1 MGLEKALSPW
11 KCFIRAIQL
20 SGLALLGAGW
30 STPPRPLSTNV
41 SHQVLT
47 EQSRQMSALYEA
59 RSHAGGDRLSIELDL
74 SDDAQYGF
82 VLNRL
87 HAAGKNE
94 RNSPELFN
102 KLARLR
108 RRALSRGNRQP
119 AAAAPAEQP
128 IWCDHYLIVKPPV
141 SLNDGKSM
149 RYEPYVHVSCQGGAT
164 YVYADIVAYETN
176 QTETQSR
183 VVASNAGEE
192 YGGGTNFI
200 DVGTAAT
207 VNVADGRLLRLE
219 SIALAIDDVTGRD
232 VSTYTV
238 ARTSVAL
245 REEGGFTLLHP
256 RENVPNSTADIVLC
270 QLRGGA
276 DCDYA
281 VAGYSN
287 GVLMAYPPTPTG
299 VAASRSDAPGVLSPA
314 DYWEFSAPFNN
325 RRLYI
330 PVRTEIKAGVRNY
343 LQCKVHSYTY
353 GRIRLHTDTGVV
365 CSNTVDFKALLPV
378 GNYAATFNHLADTS
392 YSINQSDPE
401 NCGVNKVLN
410 RATTFTIT
418 LLGKAR
424 CTSAEGIDYLEPFYK
439 SQAIDGRALTTQRLF
454 FRNSCMAEGTRIQLA
469 GGHEVPVEQVKLGDK
484 ILAGAGRAALTV
496 TDVARGNEITPFVH
510 LRDSLGH
517 QVTLT
522 EMHPVITA
530 SGQVMAAR
538 DLKVRDQVRTD
549 KGVASLTAVKRV
561 PVNGKRV
568 FNLKLGT
575 AEELAGVDAL
585 GRTMF
590 AGGFLVGD
598 LAMQEELER
607 PANEPV
613 DVLARLPKAWHQ
625 DYLNARRRS
634 AE

>member
-1 MGLEKALSPW
+1 MA
-11 KCFIRAIQL
+11 QL
-20 SGLALLGAGW
+20 
-30 STPPRPLSTNV
+30 
-41 SHQVLT
+41 
-47 EQSRQMSALYEA
+47 RQ
-59 RSHAGGDRLSIELDL
+59 
-74 SDDAQYGF
+74 
-82 VLNRL
+82 
-87 HAAGKNE
+87 
-94 RNSPELFN
+94 
-102 KLARLR
+102 
-108 RRALSRGNRQP
+108 RALSRGSRQP
-119 AAAAPAEQP
+119 AAAALNEPP
-128 IWCDHYLIVKPPV
+128 IWCDHYLLVKPPV
-141 SLNDGKSM
+141 PINNGKTM
-149 RYEPYVHVSCQGGAT
+149 LYEPYVHVSCQGGAT

-176 QTETQSR
+176 QAETQTR

-200 DVGTAAT
+200 DVATAAT

-219 SIALAIDDVTGRD
+219 SVALAVDDVTGRD

-245 REEGGFTLLHP
+245 REDGGFTLLHP
-256 RENVPNSTADIVLC
+256 RENVPNSMADIVLC

-287 GVLMAYPPTPTG
+287 GVLIAYPPTPTG
-299 VAASRSDAPGVLSPA
+299 VAASRTDAPGVLNPI
-314 DYWEFSAPFNN
+314 DYWEFSAPYNN

-343 LQCKVHSYTY
+343 LQCKVDSYTY
-353 GRIRLHTDTGVV
+353 GRVRLHTDTGVV
-365 CSNTVDFKALLPV
+365 CSNTMDFKALLPV
-378 GNYAATFNHLADTS
+378 GDYEATFNHLPDTS
-392 YSINQSDPE
+392 YSINQNDPE
-401 NCGVNKVLN
+401 ECGANKVLN

-418 LLGKAR
+418 ILGKAR
-424 CTSAEGIDYLEPFYK
+424 CTSADGTESLEAFYK

-469 GGHEVPVEQVKLGDK
+469 EGRTVPVEQVKMGDK
-484 ILAGAGRAALTV
+484 VIAGAGRAVLTV
-496 TDVARGNEITPFVH
+496 TDVARGNELTPFVH

-517 QVTLT
+517 QVMLT
-522 EMHPVITA
+522 EMHPIITA
-530 SGQVMAAR
+530 KGQVVAAK

-549 KGVASLTAVKRV
+549 KGVASLTVVKRV
-561 PVNGKRV
+561 PVKGKRV

-585 GRTMF
+585 DRTMF

-607 PANEPV
+607 PANKPV
-613 DVLARLPKAWHQ
+613 DVLALLPKAWHQ
-625 DYLNARRRS
+625 DYLNAQKR
-634 AE
+634 